1 MEKIKV
7 GIAEDQNIFRKG
19 LIHLING
26 FSTTEVVAEAENGKE
41 LLSLMDEANPK
52 VVILDYQMPGLSG
65 IETSRLLREK
75 YHDVKVIILS
85 MFDDEQFVE
94 KAIENGANGYLSKD
108 DDLEEIES
116 AIQGVL
122 ENDYYF
128 NDRLSKVFVKSL
140 VSSGKIQPSF
150 SYQDSS
156 FTELEIEILEL
167 IAQEFTTQEIAD
179 KLLRSTRTID
189 KYRTAMME
197 KSGTKN
203 AIGLVMYGVKHGY
216 ITP

>member
-1 MEKIKV
+1 MQKIKV

-26 FSTTEVVAEAENGKE
+26 FQTTEVIAEAENGKE
-41 LLSLMDEANPK
+41 LLLLMDQTIPD

-65 IETSRLLREK
+65 IDTSRLIRDK
-75 YHDVKVIILS
+75 FRNVKVIILS

-116 AIQGVL
+116 AIHGVL

-150 SYQDSS
+150 SYKDNS
-156 FTELEIEILEL
+156 FTEQEIEILEL
-167 IAQEFTTQEIAD
+167 IAQEYTTQEIAD

-189 KYRTAMME
+189 KYRTAMMD

-203 AIGLVMYGVKHGY
+203 MIGLVMYGVKHGY